1 MKRTKDVRQEAG
13 KKSTC
18 RAEASK
24 VARGGPRREVG
35 RGQRGAGTAGRA
47 NGSARGAWVGG

>member
-1 MKRTKDVRQEAG
+1 MKRTKDVSQEAG